1 MQNRLT
7 NIENN
12 LAVTSGEMKEEG
24 QDGIWD
30 SETQTTTYKIDE
42 QQGYTE

>member
-12 LAVTSGEMKEEG
+12 LAVNSGEIKDEW
-24 QDGIWD
+24 QDGILD